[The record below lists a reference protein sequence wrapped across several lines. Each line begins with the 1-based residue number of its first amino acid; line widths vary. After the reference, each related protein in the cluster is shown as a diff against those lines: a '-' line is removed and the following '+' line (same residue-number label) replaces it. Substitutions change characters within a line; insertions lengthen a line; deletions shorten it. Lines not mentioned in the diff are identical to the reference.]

1 MGIRVIVMIIR
12 RFFTLALAVVL
23 MAGAGTMATAAA
35 NNGGTASGEV
45 DGGIRLIRLPAS
57 GADLHLTVYRGDY
70 VKFLSD
76 PAATGAV
83 LFIPS
88 MGVETTLSTEPDTA
102 PLHKMK
108 SLGSFPFNA
117 GETAG
122 VLEVVA
128 FENPRYR
135 ELTALQA
142 EALIRSKAPLVLDVR
157 TRQEY
162 GRGHLAGSV
171 LIPVQELQH
180 RLGELSAYR
189 DREILIYCAT
199 GNRSTVAAKIL
210 LDAGFMQVANMRHGI
225 ADWWRERL
233 PIVR

>member
-1 MGIRVIVMIIR
+1 MTIR
-12 RFFTLALAVVL
+12 RFFTFVFAIVL
-23 MAGAGTMATAAA
+23 LSGAGAITSAAAGAGLTV
-35 NNGGTASGEV
+35 SGEV

-70 VKFLSD
+70 VKFLAD
-76 PAATGAV
+76 PAAAGAV
-83 LFIPS
+83 LSIPS
-88 MGVETTLSTEPDTA
+88 MGVETALSAEPDA
-102 PLHKMK
+102 ASLQKMK
-108 SLGSFPFNA
+108 ALGRFHFSA

-128 FENPRYR
+128 FENPRYG
-135 ELTALQA
+135 ELTARQA
-142 EALIRSKAPLVLDVR
+142 DAFIRSEAPLVLDVR
-157 TRQEY
+157 TPQEY
-162 GRGHLAGSV
+162 VRGHLPGSV

-180 RLGELSAYR
+180 RVGELSEYR

-210 LDAGFMQVANMRHGI
+210 LDAGFRQVANMRHGI
-225 ADWWRERL
+225 AGWWRERL